1 MAGSSPGSSSE
12 LPSFFHSLLEYIY
25 ILLSCTIGKVYQQKR
40 WCLGS
45 CSCQN
50 NLICSLCPCKLFTFY
65 NGRNLVGKII
75 FLVEEVKRSQQKE
88 TLFVGEMLPEELIN
102 FLTVG
107 FLNLS
112 INLSYSFIQC
122 ITMLK
127 SRLVFSIA
135 SLVSYLFQ
143 VVFGKNKKK
152 VR

>member
-1 MAGSSPGSSSE
+1 M
-12 LPSFFHSLLEYIY
+12 
-25 ILLSCTIGKVYQQKR
+25 
-40 WCLGS
+40 
-45 CSCQN
+45 
-50 NLICSLCPCKLFTFY
+50 
-65 NGRNLVGKII
+65 
-75 FLVEEVKRSQQKE
+75 EEVKRSQQKE

-107 FLNLS
+107 FLNLN